1 MTNPLATRQ
10 SGSTHTLCT
19 TYDTYD
25 PEFLEMVLPYVQY
38 IEVTPDTIARALDD
52 RITLNASI
60 INSLLDVLPSV
71 KVIAHGV
78 GLSIGSY
85 DGFSKAYIALL
96 DELVATI
103 PLAWHSEH
111 LGYVQINGENLN
123 TMLAL
128 PRTKEMLDLVCARVN
143 YMQDRYKIP
152 FLMENIVRLL
162 PDAPAELSD
171 AQFLNEL
178 TRRTGCGLILDVY
191 NLECDAHN
199 HHFDIPS
206 FLDEL
211 DISPVKEIH
220 IAGGTEYKGFK
231 LDIHTNLVSD
241 STIDLAL
248 QLLDHPSCQVETIN
262 YELLPEAVD
271 LLGQEAIGNELKRLS
286 QLFNTPS
293 HEFAGISR

>member
-1 MTNPLATRQ
+1 MANQLATQ
-10 SGSTHTLCT
+10 HSGSTHTLCT
-19 TYDTYD
+19 TYDAYD
-25 PEFLEMVLPYVQY
+25 PAFLEKVIPYVQY

-52 RITLNASI
+52 RFTLNASI
-60 INSLLDVLPSV
+60 INSLKDVLPFV

-85 DGFSKAYIALL
+85 DGYSKAYISLL
-96 DELVATI
+96 DELFETI

-111 LGYVQINGENLN
+111 LGYVRVNGENLN

-128 PRTKEMLDLVCARVN
+128 PRTTEMLELVCDRVN
-143 YMQDRYKIP
+143 FIQDRYNIP
-152 FLMENIVRLL
+152 FLLENIVHLL
-162 PDAPAELSD
+162 PDAPGDFSD

-178 TRRTGCGLILDVY
+178 TSRTGCGLILDAY

-199 HHFDIPS
+199 HNFDIPA

-211 DISPVKEIH
+211 DFSPVKEIH

-241 STIDLAL
+241 STIDLTL
-248 QLLDHPSCQVETIN
+248 RLLDMPSCQVETIN
-262 YELLPEAVD
+262 YELLPEAVN
-271 LLGQEAIGNELKRLS
+271 LLGHKAICEELKRLS
-286 QLFNTPS
+286 QIFNTATN
-293 HEFAGISR
+293 ELTGISR

>member
-1 MTNPLATRQ
+1 MTPPMATQ
-10 SGSTHTLCT
+10 QPGSTHTLCT
-19 TYDTYD
+19 TYDSYD
-25 PEFLEMVLPYVQY
+25 PAFLGKVLPYVQY

-60 INSLLDVLPSV
+60 INSLRDVLPSV

-85 DGFSKAYIALL
+85 DGCSKAYIALL
-96 DELVATI
+96 DELMETI

-111 LGYVQINGENLN
+111 LGYVQVNGEDLN

-128 PRTKEMLDLVCARVN
+128 PRNKEMLDLVCDRVSF
-143 YMQDRYKIP
+143 MQDRYKIP
-152 FLMENIVRLL
+152 FLLENIVRLL
-162 PDAPAELSD
+162 PDAPSDLSD

-191 NLECDAHN
+191 NLECDACN
-199 HHFDIPS
+199 HHFDIPA

-241 STIDLAL
+241 STIDLTL
-248 QLLDHPSCQVETIN
+248 QLLNNPSCQVETIN
-262 YELLPEAVD
+262 YELLPQAID
-271 LLGQEAIGNELKRLS
+271 LLGHEAICDELKRLS
-286 QLFNTPS
+286 QLFNTPA
-293 HEFAGISR
+293 HEFTGISK